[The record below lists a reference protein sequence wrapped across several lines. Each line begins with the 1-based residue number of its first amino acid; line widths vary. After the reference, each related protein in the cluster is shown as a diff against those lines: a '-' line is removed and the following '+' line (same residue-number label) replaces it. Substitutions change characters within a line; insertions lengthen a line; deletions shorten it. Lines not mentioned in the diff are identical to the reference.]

1 MIIFLRE
8 KFIAQIF
15 MWIIAVVFIIG
26 TIMLYGGSGGQQN
39 SGTDGEVVVKIGT
52 LEVSRGI
59 FEDRISQAM
68 RQQQQNPRFGGEP
81 DRKVIIKSL
90 INGYIQRV
98 IEGSANITDAE
109 VMHYI
114 RSDENRV
121 STYNL
126 YGPDVLEFYRY
137 QLSESSLR
145 DGIQNLELI
154 TDTEAEQDFQLKA
167 NKAKVKFIEFRHSE
181 YVKLNN
187 AQIEEVEK
195 YFQENKPEIEKYF
208 QENKEDYATEEQVNI
223 RYINI
228 NPSDFV
234 TQTDIE
240 QYYTDNQSLFMNPE
254 LVKARHILK
263 KFPDRNN
270 VTDEDRTSTKTAA
283 EELLKTVKEEMA
295 AGTSFADLAE
305 KHSEDTGSA
314 VDGGA
319 LGTSYDHLPE
329 GKYFGRGQ
337 MVKPFEEA
345 CFDVL
350 QPGEVSDLVESIFGY
365 HIIQLEEKHPPSVK
379 SFPEV
384 ESEIRGKLVQI
395 DGVDG
400 AEAVANDLIFEIEVA
415 DYETAIELD
424 KYKDLSLESGET
436 GFFSKGERNIP
447 QIGSS
452 GFYGGLAEE
461 VFDMEVGVTNTIE
474 TKGFSNDVS
483 AIFVVT
489 VLGKKPPGI
498 PELEDVKA
506 QVIDDM
512 ERKKAK
518 ERAFADAQKLLDQR
532 AEGGSLE
539 ELIKKYKAPEGTSIA
554 EKTVQESS
562 LFNLAAGSTYVPG
575 MGDAKEA
582 MFAAFDMSE
591 GDVKGPFAG
600 VSSTYVI
607 ELIER
612 IEPDFEIY
620 QTDPTQKVERYK
632 TLLQSKKRDAYV
644 NWLGARKKA
653 LAANVWIHED
663 YR

>member
-39 SGTDGEVVVKIGT
+39 AGTEGEVVLKIGT
-52 LEVSRGI
+52 LEVTREI
-59 FEDRISQAM
+59 FEERISQAV
-68 RQQQQNPRFGGEP
+68 RQQQQNPRFGAEP
-81 DRKVIIKSL
+81 DRKVIEKRL

-98 IEGSANITDAE
+98 IEGSASITDAE

-121 STYNL
+121 RTYNQF
-126 YGPDVLEFYRY
+126 GPDVLEFYRY

-145 DGIQNLELI
+145 DGIQNLELV
-154 TDTEAEQDFQLKA
+154 TDTEAEQDYHIRE
-167 NKAKVKFIEFRHSE
+167 NKAKVKFIEFRHSDYE
-181 YVKLNN
+181 KTL
-187 AQIEEVEK
+187 EVEDA
-195 YFQENKPEIEKYF
+195 EIEKYF

-228 NPSDFV
+228 NPADFV

-240 QYYTDNQSLFMNPE
+240 QYYTDNQNLFMNPE

-270 VTDEDRTSTKTAA
+270 VTDEDRTSTKAAA
-283 EELLKTVKEEMA
+283 EELLKTVKEEIA
-295 AGTSFADLAE
+295 SGTSFADLAE

-350 QPGEVSDLVESIFGY
+350 QSGEVSDLVESVFGY

-384 ESEIRGKLVQI
+384 ESEIRDKLVQI

-400 AEAVANDLIFEIEVA
+400 AENVARELLYEIEFE

-424 KYKDLSLESGET
+424 KYKELSLESGET
-436 GFFSKGERNIP
+436 GFFSKGERTIP

-452 GFYGGLAEE
+452 GFYGGLVEE
-461 VFDMEVGVTNTIE
+461 VFDMEVGVTKTIE

-489 VLGKKPPGI
+489 VLGKKAPGI

-506 QVIDDM
+506 QVIGDI
-512 ERKKAK
+512 ERKRSK
-518 ERAFADAQKLLDQR
+518 ERAFADAQQLLDQR
-532 AEGGSLE
+532 AEGETLE
-539 ELIKKYKAPEGTSIA
+539 ELNKKYKIPEGTKITQ
-554 EKTVQESS
+554 KPVQESN

-575 MGDAKEA
+575 MGDVKDA
-582 MFAAFDMSE
+582 MFAAFDMSV

-600 VSSTYVI
+600 SSSTYII
-607 ELIER
+607 ELVER
-612 IEPDFEIY
+612 VEPDYEIY

-632 TLLQSKKRDAYV
+632 TLLQSKKTDAYV